1 MNVLSAENI
10 SKSYG
15 IKSLFND
22 ISFTISDTDKVGV
35 IGINGTG
42 KSTLLKVIAGYEPV
56 DSGTI
61 TIPNGVTLEYLS
73 QNPNFNLDITV
84 LEQVFKGDSPNM
96 IVIRDYE
103 RALEDSIK
111 NPNDEKIQDRLIKLT
126 DDMNK
131 LNAWELESQAKA
143 ILTKLGITEFDKK
156 IHTLSG
162 GQKKRIALASALIT
176 PCDLLILDEPTNHM
190 DSDTIDWLEKYL
202 ENRKGALIMIT
213 HDRYFLDRVV
223 NKTLELDC
231 GKLYTYTGNYSQ
243 FLEKKLERQALEST
257 MEHKRQRLYKKELE
271 WIRTGA
277 RARTTKQKARIQR
290 FEEIKNSK
298 VEVND
303 STLDISVS
311 GSRLG
316 QKIIEIKNL
325 SKSFDEKVFIK
336 DFTYT
341 FLKDD
346 RIGVIGNSGIG
357 KSTLL
362 NIIVGKIEADSG
374 SVDIGSTVNIAYFSQ
389 ESQDMNPNLRAIE
402 YIKESGEFV
411 TTADGTKIS
420 ASQMMERFL
429 FTSDMQWSYISKL
442 SGGERRRLY
451 LLKVLMTSPNVLI
464 LDEPTNDL
472 DLDTLKVL
480 ENYIHEF
487 SGPVITVSH
496 DRYFLDVICNKI
508 LSFENDGNII
518 MNVGNHSD
526 FVDKRD
532 LLVSNVN
539 SSKNNNVSK
548 DTSEEKEASK
558 EYKSKSKKTKFTYNE
573 QREYEKIDSE
583 IEALEKEI
591 DKIDNEM
598 ELYSSDFT
606 KLQELLERKEK
617 IEEEYLFKL
626 ERQEYFVNLESE
638 IKNNL
643 LSSRS

>member
-84 LEQVFKGDSPNM
+84 LDQVFKGDSPNM

-103 RALEDSIK
+103 KALENSIK

-131 LNAWELESQAKA
+131 LNAWELESQAKT

-156 IHTLSG
+156 IRTLSG

-223 NKTLELDC
+223 NKTLELDG

-298 VEVND
+298 IEVND

-316 QKIIEIKNL
+316 QKIIELKNL
-325 SKSFDEKVFIK
+325 SKSFDGKLFIK

-362 NIIVGKIEADSG
+362 NIIVGKIKADSG

-539 SSKNNNVSK
+539 ISKNNNVSK
-548 DTSEEKEASK
+548 DISEEKETSK

-591 DKIDNEM
+591 DKIDSEM

-626 ERQEYFVNLESE
+626 ERQEYFMNLENE

-643 LSSRS
+643 LNSRS